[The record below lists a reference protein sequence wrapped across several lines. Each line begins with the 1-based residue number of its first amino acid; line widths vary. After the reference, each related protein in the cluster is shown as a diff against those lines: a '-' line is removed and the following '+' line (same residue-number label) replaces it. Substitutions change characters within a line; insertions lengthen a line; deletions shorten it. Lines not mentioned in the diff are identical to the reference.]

1 MSLPWG
7 QHQRKVHLQMLVTV
21 NAQINRM
28 YPVLVSGFFFFFL
41 LNFLLISYTICIL
54 HLLKGAVFC
63 LKSTL
68 YFKYECIQNTGL
80 F

>member
-28 YPVLVSGFFFFFL
+28 YPVLVSGFFFFPFKFSINL
-41 LNFLLISYTICIL
+41 LYHLYTAFAQRSCLLSEKHFIFQI
-54 HLLKGAVFC
+54 
-63 LKSTL
+63 
-68 YFKYECIQNTGL
+68 
-80 F
+80 